1 MSINPIFNSFMHT
14 FFIHRNIYFF
24 RCNNSYLFCAKMK
37 ILGNGSLKRKPHK
50 NIMYVF
56 VYDGFRIVSF
66 EIYRV
71 LVSGFISL
79 ALYFMKEAIDIS
91 FRGTFRNLQNFTKT
105 KASFLRR
112 HYTRLFM
119 INNYG
124 FRPHAC
130 YQNESSTKA
139 WHFKQKLFRNFFCS
153 STLFFNVNFRRK

>member
-1 MSINPIFNSFMHT
+1 MYTLSCSLCIMLVFLIHRIHIPSVAKSLFSFMENEN
-14 FFIHRNIYFF
+14 IGKRN
-24 RCNNSYLFCAKMK
+24 LQ
-37 ILGNGSLKRKPHK
+37 RKPHK

-91 FRGTFRNLQNFTKT
+91 FRGTFRNVQNFTKT

-139 WHFKQKLFRNFFCS
+139 
-153 STLFFNVNFRRK
+153 

>member
-1 MSINPIFNSFMHT
+1 
-14 FFIHRNIYFF
+14 
-24 RCNNSYLFCAKMK
+24 MK
-37 ILGNGSLKRKPHK
+37 ILGNTVLKRKPHK

-105 KASFLRR
+105 N
-112 HYTRLFM
+112 T
-119 INNYG
+119 
-124 FRPHAC
+124 
-130 YQNESSTKA
+130 SST
-139 WHFKQKLFRNFFCS
+139 
-153 STLFFNVNFRRK
+153 RRYFT